1 MNTHGLSQL
10 YDQLTPSERLPLIM
24 AAAARDDEA
33 EKQRLCAA
41 APEVSFRVPN
51 YYPLAKALTEAVH
64 YHLLTLLDLAA
75 QFWQWWGIWMTYIG
89 RDSSAGNPKTGRRRK
104 TDADRLLEWRARGI
118 TRYFA
123 SRFVAHRHGWN
134 QFCSAMNIDPEVQLD
149 FMIGWGTILQTDKAA
164 RELAFSAEEAS
175 QFVRLETM
183 PAEGNESLERG
194 PVPVEIAEEL
204 AESWRKFLEHLVIKE
219 GGP

>member
-33 EKQRLCAA
+33 EKQRLSAA

-51 YYPLAKALTEAVH
+51 YYPLAKALSEAVD

-75 QFWQWWGIWMTYIG
+75 QFWQWWGIWMSYLG
-89 RDSSAGNPKTGRRRK
+89 RHSNAGNPKTGGRRK

-118 TRYFA
+118 ARYFG
-123 SRFVAHRHGWN
+123 SRFVAHRQGWN
-134 QFCSAMNIDPEVQLD
+134 QFCSEMNIDPEVQLD
-149 FMIGWGTILQTDKAA
+149 FMIGWDTILRTDQAA
-164 RELAFSAEEAS
+164 RELAFSAEEAC

-183 PAEGNESLERG
+183 PAEENESLERG
-194 PVPVEIAEEL
+194 PVPVETVEEL
-204 AESWRKFLEHLVIKE
+204 VEAWHKVLEHLVKKE

>member
-10 YDQLTPSERLPLIM
+10 YDQLTPAERLALIM
-24 AAAARDDEA
+24 AASVRGDEA
-33 EKQRLCAA
+33 EKQRLIAA
-41 APEVSFRVPN
+41 APEVSLRVPD
-51 YYPLAKALTEAVH
+51 YYPLAKALANVVD

-75 QFWQWWGIWMTYIG
+75 QFWQWWGMWITHIG

-104 TDADRLLEWRARGI
+104 TDADRLREWRVRGI

-123 SRFVAHRHGWN
+123 SRFVAHRHGWQ
-134 QFCSAMNIDPEVQLD
+134 QFCTDMHIDPEVQLD
-149 FMIGWGTILQTDKAA
+149 FMIGWDTILRTDEAA
-164 RELAFSAEEAS
+164 RELAFSAEEAA

-183 PAEGNESLERG
+183 PVEGNESLERG
-194 PVPVEIAEEL
+194 PVPVESLEEL
-204 AESWRKFLEHLVIKE
+204 AEGWHKVLEQLVIKE